1 SVVLTNIHDHAVAV
15 CMLQHPAVKITT
27 YHWSTRPCRIHAD
40 REPGTTGQP
49 AVRRDQNAR
58 GRPEAEDSDEGRR
71 TCPRPALRSGRNICR
86 NSHRN
91 SSVSRIRKT
100 SDMLPGRQSNIM
112 RELATALHGEP
123 KT

>member
-1 SVVLTNIHDHAVAV
+1 
-15 CMLQHPAVKITT
+15 MLQHPAVKITT

-58 GRPEAEDSDEGRR
+58 GLPEAQDSHEGVR
-71 TCPRPALRSGRNICR
+71 TCARPAWRSGRNICR

-91 SSVSRIRKT
+91 SSLSRIKKT
-100 SDMLPGRQSNIM
+100 SVILPGRQSNIM
-112 RELATALHGEP
+112 QELATAPHGEP